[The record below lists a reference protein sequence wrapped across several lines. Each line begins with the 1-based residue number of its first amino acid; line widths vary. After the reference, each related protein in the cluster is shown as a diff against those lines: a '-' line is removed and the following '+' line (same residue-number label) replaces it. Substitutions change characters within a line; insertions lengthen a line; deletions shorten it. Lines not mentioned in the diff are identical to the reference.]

1 VTPVSPAAEAV
12 TVGEALDPAARA
24 YRQLLDDQR
33 DERRRTFRRPQR
45 TVDTAR
51 ANRTGLGGR
60 HLGVGISL
68 SCSFVSLFLLWQF
81 AAQWD
86 LYADPMP
93 TLAAWVV
100 LLVAGAATLVFTNRV
115 SNRLPTWLFL
125 TVLATGEIIVGLDL
139 AGYGSGATVGA
150 YPTAAAAVGALFATL
165 VTVRRG
171 RDIVAATLVLG
182 AVVAAGSLTVDRGDS
197 FALAPAI
204 LTIGLTV
211 FPPVLGVSVAR
222 NFRRMVQRELDL
234 VLVQSTVT
242 QSSSAV
248 GMLASEE
255 LARID
260 LDAETLLD
268 DVATGRTALPLS
280 PAKSAAA
287 AALATQLRLHLIE
300 GRRETWLHHALTES
314 EFLGP
319 AVNLDDPAGLAGQLS
334 PVQRDALLLA
344 IWLLISD
351 TDGAEPTVS
360 LVFGPLGRT
369 SGHAVGEML
378 RFPIQIVIEGVP
390 RRRVDPET
398 WQAIRAVG
406 PHIDSVRGGQLHV
419 DIECSIDNPADA

>member
-1 VTPVSPAAEAV
+1 MTAGTSTAGPAPAETGPEPDARTP
-12 TVGEALDPAARA
+12 
-24 YRQLLDDQR
+24 RQLLDLQR

-45 TVDTAR
+45 TVNTTR

-68 SCSFVSLFLLWQF
+68 SGGFVALFLLWRF
-81 AAQWD
+81 AVQWD
-86 LYADPMP
+86 LYSDPMP

-100 LLVAGAATLVFTNRV
+100 LVVVGVSTLAFTNRV
-115 SNRLPTWLFL
+115 SNRMPTWLFL
-125 TVLATGEIIVGLDL
+125 TVLATGEVIVGLDL
-139 AGYGSGATVGA
+139 VGYGSGDGA
-150 YPTAAAAVGALFATL
+150 YPTAAAAVGALFTTL

-182 AVVAAGSLTVDRGDS
+182 AVVAAGSLTVQRSDS
-197 FALAPAI
+197 FQVAPAI
-204 LTIGLTV
+204 LTIGLCV

-222 NFRRMVQRELDL
+222 VFRRMVQRELDL
-234 VLVQSTVT
+234 VLVQSTVSQPST
-242 QSSSAV
+242 AV

-280 PAKSAAA
+280 AAKSAAA

-406 PHIDSVRGGQLHV
+406 PHIDSVRSGQLHV